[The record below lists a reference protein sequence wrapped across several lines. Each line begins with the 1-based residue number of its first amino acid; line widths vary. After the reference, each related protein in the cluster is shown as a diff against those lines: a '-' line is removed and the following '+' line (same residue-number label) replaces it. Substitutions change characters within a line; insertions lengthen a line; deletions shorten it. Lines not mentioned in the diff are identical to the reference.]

1 MWLRGLPLTLNWLQF
16 VLAVLELPPNPRER
30 HFWGRLATLQLI
42 YSLSGLVV
50 GLACIV
56 GGIVLFFHGVA
67 GSSSWVGEFIGV
79 QSKLSDAAPGTVL
92 FVVGLVVV
100 WLTRFAVRVRQP
112 IDIEIRAR
120 ARATEQR
127 EHERRERERRE
138 RSRRDGDHHRRA
150 G

>member
-1 MWLRGLPLTLNWLQF
+1 MKLNWLHF

-30 HFWGRLATLQLI
+30 HFWGRLAVLQLI
-42 YSLSGLVV
+42 YSLAGLVF
-50 GLACIV
+50 GLACVV
-56 GGIVLFFHGVA
+56 GGILLFFHGVT

-112 IDIEIRAR
+112 IDIELRAR
-120 ARATEQR
+120 AQVAERP
-127 EHERRERERRE
+127 EHERRERERLEHE
-138 RSRRDGDHHRRA
+138 RRLHERRRKA

>member
-1 MWLRGLPLTLNWLQF
+1 LNWLQF
-16 VLAVLELPPNPRER
+16 VVAALELPPDPRER

-42 YSLSGLVV
+42 YSLSGLVF

-56 GGIVLFFHGVA
+56 GGILLFFHGVA
-67 GSSSWVGEFIGV
+67 GSSSWIGEFIGV

-92 FVVGLVVV
+92 FVVGLAVV

-112 IDIEIRAR
+112 IDIELRAR
-120 ARATEQR
+120 VEAAEKR
-127 EHERRERERRE
+127 EHERREHERRE
-138 RSRRDGDHHRRA
+138 HERRRKA

>member
-1 MWLRGLPLTLNWLQF
+1 MAYREPLTLNWLQF
-16 VLAVLELPPNPRER
+16 VVAALELPPDPRER
-30 HFWGRLATLQLI
+30 HFWGRLAVLQLI
-42 YSLSGLVV
+42 YSLAGLVF

-92 FVVGLVVV
+92 FVVGLAVV
-100 WLTRFAVRVRQP
+100 WLTRFTVRVRQP
-112 IDIEIRAR
+112 IDIELRAR
-120 ARATEQR
+120 VEAAEQLQ
-127 EHERRERERRE
+127 HERRERERRE
-138 RSRRDGDHHRRA
+138 HERRRKA

>member
-1 MWLRGLPLTLNWLQF
+1 LNWLQF
-16 VLAVLELPPNPRER
+16 VVAALELPPNPRER
-30 HFWGRLATLQLI
+30 HFWGRLALLQLI
-42 YSLSGLVV
+42 YSLAGLVF

-56 GGIVLFFHGVA
+56 GGILLFFHGVA

-92 FVVGLVVV
+92 FVVGLAVV

-112 IDIEIRAR
+112 IDIEFRAR
-120 ARATEQR
+120 AQADERR
-127 EHERRERERRE
+127 EHERREHDRRE
-138 RSRRDGDHHRRA
+138 HERHRKT

>member
-1 MWLRGLPLTLNWLQF
+1 
-16 VLAVLELPPNPRER
+16 VLELPPNPRER

-42 YSLSGLVV
+42 YSLAGLVF

-56 GGIVLFFHGVA
+56 GGILLFFHGVA

-92 FVVGLVVV
+92 FVVGLAVV
-100 WLTRFAVRVRQP
+100 WLTRFAVRVRRP
-112 IDIEIRAR
+112 IDIELRAGAQLGER
-120 ARATEQR
+120 R
-127 EHERRERERRE
+127 EHERRENERRE
-138 RSRRDGDHHRRA
+138 RERHRKA

>member
-1 MWLRGLPLTLNWLQF
+1 M
-16 VLAVLELPPNPRER
+16 LAALELPKIPRER
-30 HFWGRLATLQLI
+30 HFWGRLAVLQLI
-42 YSLSGLVV
+42 YSLAGLVF
-50 GLACIV
+50 GLACVV

-100 WLTRFAVRVRQP
+100 WLTRFSVRVRQP
-112 IDIEIRAR
+112 IDIEFRAG
-120 ARATEQR
+120 AQATEQR
-127 EHERRERERRE
+127 QHDRHEHERRLHERR
-138 RSRRDGDHHRRA
+138 RRA